1 MSQTPDIQSG
11 RLSRQQ
17 LEQNFE
23 DIHPPLDSG
32 NAMLEAQRCYYCFD
46 APCVNACPTAIDI
59 PKFIRQISTG
69 NLDGSARTIFEQNIL
84 GGMCARVCPT
94 ETLCEQACVREKAE
108 QKPVEIGALQRLSLI
123 HI

>member
-32 NAMLEAQRCYYCFD
+32 NAMLEAQRCYYCFE
-46 APCVNACPTAIDI
+46 VLVVVVVG
-59 PKFIRQISTG
+59 RVLVLQIGTSH
-69 NLDGSARTIFEQNIL
+69 
-84 GGMCARVCPT
+84 
-94 ETLCEQACVREKAE
+94 
-108 QKPVEIGALQRLSLI
+108 RLV
-123 HI
+123 